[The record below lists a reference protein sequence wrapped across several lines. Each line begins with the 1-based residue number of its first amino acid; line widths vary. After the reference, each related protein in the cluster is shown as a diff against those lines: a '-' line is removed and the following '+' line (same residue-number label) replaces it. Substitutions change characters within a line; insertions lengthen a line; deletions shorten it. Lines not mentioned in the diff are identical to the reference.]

1 MDYGT
6 FLLCYYVIGYDL
18 LGLYC
23 VFAYVGMLCKFS
35 LFGGEGEAFFFQI
48 SSNKRKFSGGK
59 LNISKFVPGE

>member
-18 LGLYC
+18 LGLHC
-23 VFAYVGMLCKFS
+23 VFAYVGMLCEFPP
-35 LFGGEGEAFFFQI
+35 FGGEGEAFFQI
-48 SSNKRKFSGGK
+48 SSNKRKLSGGK